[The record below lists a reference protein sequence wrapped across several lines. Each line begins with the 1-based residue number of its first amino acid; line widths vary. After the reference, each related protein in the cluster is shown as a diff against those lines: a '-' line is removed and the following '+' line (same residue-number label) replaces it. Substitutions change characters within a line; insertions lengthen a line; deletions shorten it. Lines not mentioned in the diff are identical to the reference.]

1 MDDDQSKI
9 DILIIDES
17 VRAHQIARLDAAR
30 ARRDDGAVANARENL
45 KRAAQAGD
53 NTMPA
58 TIDAVR
64 AYATLGEICDALRDV
79 YGLYEEPAF

>member
-1 MDDDQSKI
+1 MHWIRTIFVDD
-9 DILIIDES
+9 
-17 VRAHQIARLDAAR
+17 RLGLQKHSTKS
-30 ARRDDGAVANARENL
+30 RRDAGEVANSLEKL
-45 KRAAQAGD
+45 KRAAVAGD

-58 TIDAVR
+58 TIEAVR